1 MNDVISPIHFLD
13 YDKISD
19 TLLYFSRT
27 ISLRFNVRLASK
39 NRDGRRKSYHAEYR
53 YPTEQYSNV
62 GEVISLKRDFKFYF
76 SIEDADDLK
85 NGVMITPQDVTI
97 LKLRIE
103 HSILPWFIDR
113 KRNIFGENPDNGK
126 LIITGQWEPQYM
138 IFKDYK
144 YLEFMPIVLEYEN
157 GKTDHGIRMC
167 MNSTSSFTDMS
178 LNTFLGFYYYIA
190 HTDMYSVAANM
201 LVYVKMQPYG
211 TNLANVSR

>member
-39 NRDGRRKSYHAEYR
+39 NRDGRRKPYHVEYR

-62 GEVISLKRDFKFYF
+62 GEVISLKRDFRFYF

-103 HSILPWFIDR
+103 NSILPWFIDG

-144 YLEFMPIVLEYEN
+144 YLEFMPIVLEDEN
-157 GKTDHGIRMC
+157 GKTDRGIRMC
-167 MNSTSSFTDMS
+167 MNSTGNFTDMS
-178 LNTFLGFYYYIA
+178 LYTFMEFYYYIA
-190 HTDMYSVAANM
+190 NTDMYSVAANM

-211 TNLANVSR
+211 TNLVNVPR